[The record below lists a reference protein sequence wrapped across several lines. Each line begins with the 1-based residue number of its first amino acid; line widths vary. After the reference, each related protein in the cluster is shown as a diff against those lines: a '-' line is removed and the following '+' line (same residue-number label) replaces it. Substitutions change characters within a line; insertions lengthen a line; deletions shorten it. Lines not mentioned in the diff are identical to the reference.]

1 MSTLFI
7 SPARTRQV
15 IAAIV
20 AFALVSVFVIRTS
33 DAAFTAETTN
43 ENNRFSTGEITLA
56 ANYEQPMFGG
66 DEARTFALGLKP
78 GDVVEECIEITYS
91 DTLESTAL
99 DEVEFGVTV
108 PAIAE
113 TLADHLSV
121 ESARTDTCTE
131 GEPTYTASSDLA
143 DLPTSTG
150 WTPEASP
157 ETQAFHFRVTVGPD
171 APQGRT
177 AAGINLTWSVSTDT
191 DG

>member
-15 IAAIV
+15 IAAIA
-20 AFALVSVFVIRTS
+20 AFALVSVFVIRT
-33 DAAFTAETTN
+33 
-43 ENNRFSTGEITLA
+43 
-56 ANYEQPMFGG
+56 
-66 DEARTFALGLKP
+66 
-78 GDVVEECIEITYS
+78 
-91 DTLESTAL
+91 
-99 DEVEFGVTV
+99 
-108 PAIAE
+108 
-113 TLADHLSV
+113 
-121 ESARTDTCTE
+121 
-131 GEPTYTASSDLA
+131 SDLA